1 MLNLTVLSICIDKR
15 SRQLRSELTIQLWQ
29 NSRVPSQRAVSHPS
43 WWARPRRGTGRCSWS
58 VTGGGRQMPTA
69 GLEVWIRDGRRRR
82 GRRVGGGAETE
93 GRFLK
98 SGTEGWQVE
107 DLSRQPGSGV
117 GSGHQRF
124 LVVALLKVQQS
135 FRFSRKLFVLFLLRN
150 GNHYAVCLFFSR
162 KNKVMHF

>member
-1 MLNLTVLSICIDKR
+1 MLVVC
-15 SRQLRSELTIQLWQ
+15 
-29 NSRVPSQRAVSHPS
+29 
-43 WWARPRRGTGRCSWS
+43 
-58 VTGGGRQMPTA
+58 
-69 GLEVWIRDGRRRR
+69 DGRWASDADCWFGGLDKGWKEEEGAE
-82 GRRVGGGAETE
+82 GRGGAETE